1 MESHNDIRRNIPSI
15 WYRNQKNV
23 VDKIYKDWNMKQY
36 SEEEIHT
43 ICGIL
48 EVCYSFP
55 NVLAFSTTEFQSF
68 IMFRFIINMRQKMI
82 I

>member
-1 MESHNDIRRNIPSI
+1 MESHNDIRRNIPVI
-15 WYRNQKNV
+15 WYNNQKNI

-48 EVCYSFP
+48 EVC
-55 NVLAFSTTEFQSF
+55 
-68 IMFRFIINMRQKMI
+68 
-82 I
+82 